1 LRKARS
7 WTCSYLDVVTLHDQ
21 LNKVGR
27 YGVAQVR
34 DRRWSLRGNC
44 QSGNAIRSLDRL
56 SFVPT
61 LDEP

>member
-21 LNKVGR
+21 LNKVAR

-34 DRRWSLRGNC
+34 DR
-44 QSGNAIRSLDRL
+44 QSGNAMRSLDRL

-61 LDEP
+61 LDGP